1 MMGYKWGSGTI
12 DLRTA
17 FEELERI
24 RQQMDKLFGDLAE
37 GAIKEPTLSA
47 GVFPLV
53 NLSEN
58 NDNYYV
64 RAELPGVK
72 AEDLDISV
80 TANSLIIS
88 GERKIPEEENV
99 NYHRRERE
107 AGRFSRVISL
117 PGQIEPEKVEAKC
130 KNGILTI
137 ILPKAETSKTR
148 QVAIKTE

>member
-58 NDNYYV
+58 NDNY
-64 RAELPGVK
+64 
-72 AEDLDISV
+72 
-80 TANSLIIS
+80 
-88 GERKIPEEENV
+88 
-99 NYHRRERE
+99 
-107 AGRFSRVISL
+107 
-117 PGQIEPEKVEAKC
+117 
-130 KNGILTI
+130 
-137 ILPKAETSKTR
+137 
-148 QVAIKTE
+148 